1 MRCVRT
7 MRASTEGI
15 VRNWAKG
22 TNGKIID
29 PIPNDQDM
37 PDDEYF
43 YWGILRGSGDMIKRG
58 GHDYYFCDHAY
69 FKAGHKNNPN
79 WYRVTK
85 NANTNTIITEQN
97 PNRYEQYFKQ
107 DIAPWKTTGAQVV
120 VCPPTGAI
128 EWMFDAQD
136 WLTTT
141 VKTLKQQTDREI
153 IVRDKPLNPQITTEG
168 GFTQLKGFVKNKD
181 QRPLE
186 EDLKDAYCVITYN
199 SMVALKAVCEGIPV
213 ICSDNCAAYPMSS
226 DLEDINHLKTP
237 EREPWLWHLA
247 HQQFTLSEMASGF
260 AYNCI
265 R

>member
-85 NANTNTIITEQN
+85 MQTLILLLLNKI
-97 PNRYEQYFKQ
+97 
-107 DIAPWKTTGAQVV
+107 
-120 VCPPTGAI
+120 
-128 EWMFDAQD
+128 
-136 WLTTT
+136 LT
-141 VKTLKQQTDREI
+141 DMNSI
-153 IVRDKPLNPQITTEG
+153 LNKI
-168 GFTQLKGFVKNKD
+168 
-181 QRPLE
+181 
-186 EDLKDAYCVITYN
+186 
-199 SMVALKAVCEGIPV
+199 
-213 ICSDNCAAYPMSS
+213 
-226 DLEDINHLKTP
+226 
-237 EREPWLWHLA
+237 
-247 HQQFTLSEMASGF
+247 
-260 AYNCI
+260 
-265 R
+265 